1 MKIGDSFVINRRL
14 SVGAIAAL
22 TVLISA
28 STLTSARAAYID
40 TFGTATQDT
49 SWNPLFKGI
58 DESVWTV
65 TGNSGGGVSPAVST
79 NDNSQAYV
87 MRIDLSAPGIGF
99 TTTPLATGG
108 KSGTTFE
115 TMSQT
120 TTQFL
125 QSSGTQVAINANF
138 FNNCC
143 STTTSSQNSLE
154 AVAVSNGTVVA
165 PDTKISGYEDLLI
178 TKGNKVSFAA
188 TGSANLSGV
197 YNAVAGQELLV
208 SGGKLASGAK
218 TTSSNFNDENPRS
231 AIGLSKNGQF
241 MYLVAIDG
249 RQPGY
254 STGASLIEE
263 ANLLIDLGADTAINL
278 DGGGSTAL
286 ASEDPNGD
294 PELLNKPSSPGGA
307 ERYDGN
313 NIGIFAE
320 ELPEPATLPLLGSAV
335 LALMVVA
342 RRRFSF

>member
-1 MKIGDSFVINRRL
+1 MNRWTPF
-14 SVGAIAAL
+14 GYIAAF
-22 TVLISA
+22 TVLISSSA
-28 STLTSARAAYID
+28 LTSAHAAYID
-40 TFGTATQDT
+40 TFGLATEDT

-79 NDNSQAYV
+79 NDSSQAYV
-87 MRIDLSAPGIGF
+87 MRIDLTAPGIGF
-99 TTTPLATGG
+99 TTTPLASGG

-125 QSSGTQVAINANF
+125 QSSGTQVAINASF
-138 FNNCC
+138 FDPCGC
-143 STTTSSQNSLE
+143 STTTSGQKWLE
-154 AVAVSNGTVVA
+154 GLSVSNGTVVS
-165 PDTKISGYEDLLI
+165 PNSNTLVNGTKISGYESLLI
-178 TKGNKVSFAA
+178 TKNNQVSFAA
-188 TGSANLSGV
+188 NGSANLTGV
-197 YNAVAGQELLV
+197 YNAVTGDKLLV
-208 SGGKLASGAK
+208 SGGKAVSGIN
-218 TTSSNFNDENPRS
+218 TSSNFNDENPRS
-231 AIGLSKNGQF
+231 AVGLSQNGRF

-286 ASEDPNGD
+286 AYEDANGD
-294 PELLNKPSSPGGA
+294 PELLNTPSSPGGV

-313 NIGIFAE
+313 NFGVFAE

-335 LALMVVA
+335 LGLMAVA